1 MMLNHNLETFIKVAE
16 HGSITQAAKTLYIT
30 QPAVSNAISK
40 LETDLKVK
48 LFFRDK
54 RNGLILTDVGQK
66 ILILAKQMED
76 INNRICQ
83 AAYKENNFI
92 GDT

>member
-1 MMLNHNLETFIKVAE
+1 MMLNRNLEIFLKVAE
-16 HGSITQAAKTLYIT
+16 HGSITRVAKTLHIT

-40 LETDLKVK
+40 LEAELNVK

-66 ILILAKQMED
+66 FCFSPS
-76 INNRICQ
+76 R
-83 AAYKENNFI
+83 
-92 GDT
+92 